1 MWTLRSSYINTTLL
15 YSFTATATTTATH
28 QNEPMRVELIRR
40 GSNLDKKTKK
50 TDPLLTKCDQFRDKN
65 CVWHF
70 LASCQPL
77 KFIKVY
83 RKHVSCATRGQFFIP
98 QLPDQNF
105 VRLDFDFWNF
115 FSVFLAIIDRDMNL
129 WSSKVESSA
138 QPPEP
143 LSLILEIYDN
153 NFCKIIFF

>member
-83 RKHVSCATRGQFFIP
+83 RKHVSCATRG
-98 QLPDQNF
+98 NF
-105 VRLDFDFWNF
+105 SFLNYRTRILLGSILIFEISFPFSWRL
-115 FSVFLAIIDRDMNL
+115 
-129 WSSKVESSA
+129 
-138 QPPEP
+138 
-143 LSLILEIYDN
+143 
-153 NFCKIIFF
+153 